1 LVYCRHG
8 SIIERDAYVNQ
19 LRCNFLDVRIA
30 KKKKKGTQGLK
41 KSYMQQ
47 QWATVSL
54 TVFFTPPLNNCM
66 GKVVIY
72 FSPVKMLPVSE
83 KYAGGAHKRLSNV

>member
-1 LVYCRHG
+1 
-8 SIIERDAYVNQ
+8 
-19 LRCNFLDVRIA
+19 
-30 KKKKKGTQGLK
+30 
-41 KSYMQQ
+41 MQQ

-72 FSPVKMLPVSE
+72 FSAVKLLPVSE
-83 KYAGGAHKRLSNV
+83 KYAVGAHKRLSNVLLMGIKSKSKKKHSSPRPHNYTLASILFNLSVQRMG